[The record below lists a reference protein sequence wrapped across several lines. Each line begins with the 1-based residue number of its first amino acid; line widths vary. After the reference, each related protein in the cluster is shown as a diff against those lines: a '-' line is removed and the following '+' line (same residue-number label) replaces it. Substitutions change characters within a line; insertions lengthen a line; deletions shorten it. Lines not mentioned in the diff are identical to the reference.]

1 MNSELYKSLHQGAAW
16 IERSEVGRLWVRG
29 EDRRSYLH
37 GLLTND
43 IEGLAAGSVV
53 YAALLTPQ
61 GRMITDMHVFERG
74 DAVLITLPRPLAPAV
89 RDRLEQFVFSEDV
102 QVEDASDGTSQI
114 GVYGPAAEAATTG
127 LSAETFLARVPGGD
141 DFGLQGFEYVTT
153 EKARLVDALRAAGVA
168 AVTQDEVEVSRI
180 EAGVPRF
187 LIDMTEDTI
196 PLEAGIEDRAVS
208 LTKGCYVGQEIII
221 RVLHRG
227 GGRVARRLVRIAM
240 PAGAAVPAPGAAVK
254 SLASADAGS
263 RAESAI
269 GSVTSAAESPALGR
283 PLALGYVRR
292 EFSEPGT
299 AVEVILHDG
308 TSLAG
313 EVLGR

>member
-1 MNSELYKSLHQGAAW
+1 
-16 IERSEVGRLWVRG
+16 
-29 EDRRSYLH
+29 
-37 GLLTND
+37 
-43 IEGLAAGSVV
+43 V

-74 DAVLITLPRPLAPAV
+74 DAVLVTLPRPLAPAV

-102 QVEDASDGTSQI
+102 QVEDASETTSQI
-114 GVYGPAAEAATTG
+114 GVYGPR
-127 LSAETFLARVPGGD
+127 AETVDRDLDPGLFVARLPGGD
-141 DFGLQGFEYVTT
+141 EFGVKGFDYVTA
-153 EKARLVDALRAAGVA
+153 ERERLVEALAAAGAV
-168 AVTQDEVEVSRI
+168 AVTGEEVEVSRI

-187 LIDMTEDTI
+187 LVDMTEDTI
-196 PLEAGIEDRAVS
+196 PLEAGIEDRAIS

-227 GGRVARRLVRIAM
+227 GGRVARRLVRIAL
-240 PAGAAVPAPGAAVK
+240 PAGAAVPERGAAVRP
-254 SLASADAGS
+254 AGS
-263 RAESAI
+263 GEAASRGEATI

-299 AVEVILHDG
+299 AVEVILKDG
-308 TSLAG
+308 TSQAG